1 MSKDTQKGF
10 TLIELVVVILIL
22 GILAAFAIPR
32 FISLQREA
40 RIAALDGVR
49 TALRS
54 GSTLVYARVAV
65 AGDADIANANVDLD
79 GDGTDDI
86 VADYGYPEAQA
97 ADLTPLFDDLS
108 PRFNFANG
116 GAGLG
121 STVEIR
127 FDGIDNCEVTYQSPT
142 GAGDAPNIAVNNAAC

>member
-1 MSKDTQKGF
+1 MSKGKQKGF

-40 RIAALDGVR
+40 RIATLEGAR

-54 GSTLVYARVAV
+54 GATLVYARVAV
-65 AGDADIANANVDLD
+65 AGNADQANQAVDLD
-79 GDGTDDI
+79 NDGTNDI
-86 VADYGYPEAQA
+86 VADFGYPEAQA

-108 PRFNFANG
+108 PRFNFVNG

-127 FDGIDNCEVTYQSPT
+127 FDGIDECEVTYQSST
-142 GAGDAPNIAVNNAAC
+142 GAGDAPDITLVTTAC